1 MTGLVSPETLTV
13 TATGADYSSANAA
26 TYTDVVVTHN
36 VADGSNGGVA
46 SNYSTLSNATAT
58 AIVSRKAITITAD
71 AMSKDYG
78 TTDPTFTYV
87 VSPSITG
94 LDALSGLLS
103 RVAGTDAGTY
113 AIQQNTLVDANNP
126 NYQITYVGNTFTIN
140 RIAQATLTI
149 TTTSKTY
156 AVDLTL
162 QTDGGTGDGAVTF
175 TLSNNN
181 AGCSIVG
188 NVLSSTGLAGTT
200 CKVTATKAQST
211 NYLAVSSVATTI
223 TVASR
228 QITVTADSKSKY
240 YGASDPTLTYTI
252 TSGALASGDSLG
264 GSLTRVS
271 GEPVGNYQIQAGT
284 IVSANSSKYDITYVA
299 ADLTINKRNITLKA
313 NNATKEFLAS
323 DESGPNPDP
332 ELTFSITSGSVVSG
346 DAFSGSITRTAGED
360 VGSYAITQG
369 TLDNSNYNITF
380 TNGSFTITGA
390 SQGSLTLSASSTSI
404 NYLASTSVSISGG
417 KGSGTVSYAITDGSD
432 SCSLS
437 GTTLTGTKAGT
448 CTIQATKAAAGN
460 YREAVSN
467 VVTITVAKIA
477 QTITFG
483 SIADRSFSLAPFS
496 VNPTTTSDVSVVL
509 TSATTSICTVSGV
522 NITMVFGG
530 TCTLTASAAEGTNHL
545 AATNVSQSFVI
556 SPIVPSAPT
565 ITSIAVTTTTM
576 SVSFTAGS
584 NGGAAIESYEWT
596 TDAGTTWT
604 SFGTGAVASPL
615 TIPGLVPGTAYTVA
629 IRARN
634 SAGESPASADQ
645 AATTTGIAPPPPAET
660 STTTSSTSTTT
671 TTTSTTTSTSTT
683 TTTVKSSSTTS
694 VGTSTTLGT
703 RSTTTTVAGPR
714 VPTGVTTSTSVSRG
728 GSSTTSTTATTT
740 STTTTTV
747 PRSTSSS
754 SSTTTAGSPGSSGVL
769 ATTTTTSRRE
779 IAVQPLAPI
788 VADLGKVEGRLGR
801 ESVSVEMLT
810 TEDAVSVVVSNA
822 RVSVSIFGSDGTQ
835 VELLKNSVAIVP
847 PRSSV
852 RTEGEGFT
860 PGSEVEIWLHSA
872 PIKLDTLIVNEDG
885 KFTSMAKLPIDLAPG
900 KHSLRVVNY
909 SSTAKPGST
918 DVERVVSYEV
928 AFGLLAVN
936 DDVVTMNDAGK
947 ISKEV
952 ANRVFVRGFEAI
964 SVVGDGR
971 ASTMIAL
978 ALLFLC
984 IVVFF
989 GGTPLIRRRR
999 IPDVLSGV
1007 LDEAPSLTSVGVW
1020 RSAILALAVVLSVAS
1035 SLLVGADPVP
1045 GTTLVFTLLLILSVV
1060 DPRAGV
1066 ASALTTALMVVA
1078 GGGISSVADARAL
1091 VVLVSMFILPAVA
1104 ASAITYGFVSPRL
1117 RRLTPSIG
1125 GATAS
1130 IVIAGLSSIHH
1141 ALVGVDLSY

>member
-1 MTGLVSPETLTV
+1 
-13 TATGADYSSANAA
+13 
-26 TYTDVVVTHN
+26 
-36 VADGSNGGVA
+36 
-46 SNYSTLSNATAT
+46 
-58 AIVSRKAITITAD
+58 
-71 AMSKDYG
+71 
-78 TTDPTFTYV
+78 
-87 VSPSITG
+87 
-94 LDALSGLLS
+94 
-103 RVAGTDAGTY
+103 
-113 AIQQNTLVDANNP
+113 
-126 NYQITYVGNTFTIN
+126 
-140 RIAQATLTI
+140 I

-545 AATNVSQSFVI
+545 AATNISQSFVI

-788 VADLGKVEGRLGR
+788 VAELGKVEGRLGR

-909 SSTAKPGST
+909 S
-918 DVERVVSYEV
+918 
-928 AFGLLAVN
+928 FGLLAVH

-964 SVVGDGR
+964 SVVGEGR

-1045 GTTLVFTLLLILSVV
+1045 GTALVFTLLLILSVV

-1141 ALVGVDLSY
+1141 ALVGVDLSYEAWLPVTVTVVGLAYAVRRDNDELTRQATAKSRGLVRMRPTFGIAPLGLGLVAFVALARQFVGISSLMMILVLGVIVALRTAPPLRSSNTSAAG